1 MYCKKEKQKF
11 EIWSL
16 EFEVNPKPET
26 WKIMIKVL
34 IVEDSRVVSEYLE
47 YILNSDPQ
55 IQVIGNVSNGKQAI
69 DFIKD
74 RL

>member
-26 WKIMIKVL
+26 
-34 IVEDSRVVSEYLE
+34 
-47 YILNSDPQ
+47 
-55 IQVIGNVSNGKQAI
+55 
-69 DFIKD
+69 
-74 RL
+74 